1 MWARIKFIFSK
12 RLLLLSLA
20 AFLILGILGES
31 QLTVQPAWAEIRQ
44 IEEAPGQLLYQSQ
57 HSLRDQTGYS
67 WQVVLFKQVKDAT
80 VTGVNL
86 RLVGFPGVAEF
97 SHPKP
102 LQIKIET
109 GEIFRAEDE
118 FGDKSPA
125 PNVGQY
131 DLKSVLLKLPINQ
144 RTVLLLPLAD
154 DHTIALQI
162 PPSILLEW
170 QALAQN

>member
-1 MWARIKFIFSK
+1 MWPRIKSILSK
-12 RLLLLSLA
+12 LLLLLSLV
-20 AFLILGILGES
+20 AFLILGES
-31 QLTVQPAWAEIRQ
+31 HLTAQPAWAEIRQ

-57 HSLRDQTGYS
+57 HSLRDQAGYS

-86 RLVGFPGVAEF
+86 RLVGFPGVADF

-109 GEIFRAEDE
+109 GEIFTAEDE
-118 FGDKSPA
+118 FADQSPA

-131 DLKSVLLKLPINQ
+131 DFKSVLLKLPMNQ
-144 RTVLLLPLAD
+144 RIVLLLPIAD
-154 DHTIALQI
+154 ERTIALQI
-162 PPSILLEW
+162 PPSIILEW
-170 QALAQN
+170 QTLAQN

>member
-1 MWARIKFIFSK
+1 MSPRIKSIVSK
-12 RLLLLSLA
+12 LLLLLSLVA
-20 AFLILGILGES
+20 LLILGES
-31 QLTVQPAWAEIRQ
+31 HLTTQPAWAEIRQ

-57 HSLRDQTGYS
+57 HSLRDQAGYS
-67 WQVVLFKQVKDAT
+67 WQVVLFKPVKNAT

-109 GEIFRAEDE
+109 GEIFTAEDE
-118 FGDKSPA
+118 FADQSPA

-131 DLKSVLLKLPINQ
+131 DFKSVLFKLPINQ
-144 RTVLLLPLAD
+144 RTVLLLPIAGD
-154 DHTIALQI
+154 RTITLQI
-162 PPSILLEW
+162 PPSIILEW
-170 QALAQN
+170 QTLAQN

>member
-1 MWARIKFIFSK
+1 MWPRIKPILSK
-12 RLLLLSLA
+12 LLLLLSLVA
-20 AFLILGILGES
+20 LLILGES
-31 QLTVQPAWAEIRQ
+31 HLTTQPAWAEIRQ

-57 HSLRDQTGYS
+57 HSLRDQAGYS

-102 LQIKIET
+102 LEIKIDT
-109 GEIFRAEDE
+109 GEIFTAEDE
-118 FGDKSPA
+118 FADQSPA

-131 DLKSVLLKLPINQ
+131 DFKSVLLKLPMNQ

-154 DHTIALQI
+154 ERPIALQI
-162 PPSILLEW
+162 PPSIILEW
-170 QALAQN
+170 QTLAQN

>member
-1 MWARIKFIFSK
+1 MSPRIKSLLSN
-12 RLLLLSLA
+12 LLLLLFFV
-20 AFLILGILGES
+20 AFLILGES
-31 QLTVQPAWAEIRQ
+31 HLTPQPAWAEIRQ

-57 HSLRDQTGYS
+57 HSLRDQAGYS
-67 WQVVLFKQVKDAT
+67 WQVVLFKQVKNAT

-109 GEIFRAEDE
+109 GEIFTAEDE
-118 FGDKSPA
+118 FADQSPA

-131 DLKSVLLKLPINQ
+131 DFKSVLLKLPMNQ
-144 RTVLLLPLAD
+144 RTLLLLPLAGD
-154 DHTIALQI
+154 RTIALPI
-162 PPSILLEW
+162 PPSIILEW
-170 QALAQN
+170 QTLAQN